1 MTNIKFANG
10 KSIEAIPFGGKS
22 LFQGVERNT
31 LEFKIAE
38 ETITYDELL
47 TLYKDASA
55 LSEIEVVET
64 QDDQIIARS
73 VHLNYNIPMELA
85 LSDYNE
91 DKRIWRMKIAQ
102 KSLLELEQEKQAVDI
117 NDTQLALIELA
128 NLIGGD
134 NNG

>member
-1 MTNIKFANG
+1 MTKVEFANG
-10 KSIEAIPFGGKS
+10 KVFEAIPFGGKA

-38 ETITYDELL
+38 DAITYDELL
-47 TLYKDASA
+47 ALYKDTAA
-55 LSEIEVVET
+55 LSEIEVVES
-64 QDDQIIARS
+64 QEGNIVAQS
-73 VHLNYNIPMELA
+73 VHLNYSIPMELA